1 LNGNIEENE
10 FSKYDIYKNF
20 TYLQYFNEVKRI
32 QDDYSE
38 ILEDYWDLLVNENDI
53 YDYQNL

>member
-1 LNGNIEENE
+1 LSGNLEENE

>member
-1 LNGNIEENE
+1 LNGNLEENE

>member
-1 LNGNIEENE
+1 LSGNLEKNE

-53 YDYQNL
+53 YDHQNL

>member
-1 LNGNIEENE
+1 LSGNLEENK
-10 FSKYDIYKNF
+10 FSLYDIYKNF
-20 TYLQYFNEVKRI
+20 TYLQYFNEVKRY

-38 ILEDYWDLLVNENDI
+38 ILEDYWELLVNENDI